1 MTKIRQKTAIS
12 NRPALTVKTGYIN
25 PNAPPLAAELLQLDD
40 DFTEFSEI
48 SAFLC
53 HGFAGALIDHES
65 INKDVIAGA
74 KRCSNWLQFRSQEI
88 RDDIKLVRAR
98 YTAEQKKVRLPS

>member
-12 NRPALTVKTGYIN
+12 NQPAQNVKTGCIN

-48 SAFLC
+48 NAFLC
-53 HGFAGALIDHES
+53 HAFAGALIDHES

-88 RDDIKLVRAR
+88 RDDIRMVHAR
-98 YTAEQKKVRLPS
+98 YTAEQKKAGLPS